1 MPMLSYGIRE
11 DQEMPKTEE
20 RVLNDQTS
28 GSPVACPSAFGIS
41 TLESTENLRA
51 LPA

>member
-1 MPMLSYGIRE
+1 MSEDTDDPDRLSLW
-11 DQEMPKTEE
+11 Q
-20 RVLNDQTS
+20 
-28 GSPVACPSAFGIS
+28 SAFGIS